1 MKKQFFFVLACLSL
15 TAATALAQ
23 GKLKF
28 KEETREFGKIP
39 QGKPVT
45 HEFVFTNT
53 GSAPVVISNAT
64 ATCGCT
70 TPEWS
75 KEPIMPGK
83 TGIVKATFNAAV
95 QGQFNKPVTV
105 YTNAETPTVTVYLK
119 GEVVES
125 PTASAVATAPAKT
138 PTAKKKKDCPPGKK
152 C

>member
-1 MKKQFFFVLACLSL
+1 MKKQFFFVLACLCL
-15 TAATALAQ
+15 TTAALAQ

-28 KEETREFGKIP
+28 KEETREFGKIQ

-53 GSAPVVISNAT
+53 GNAPVVISNAT

-75 KEPIMPGK
+75 KEPILPGK

-95 QGQFNKPVTV
+95 MGQFNKPVTV

-125 PTASAVATAPAKT
+125 PTAAVVATAPAKT
-138 PTAKKKKDCPPGKK
+138 TKKKKDCPPGKK